1 MQMKELEYK
10 KSEYTQMSLAACKA
24 LQNIYDDLYYSISYS
39 DKIREK
45 KVFDFSALLHQRV
58 QYFSLVAHSRS
69 LTFKIIAPEQITLL
83 LNQEE
88 MERVLDNLISNAIK
102 YTKENGEITIS
113 ITPEE
118 DKWVFLICNPTS
130 KEIDVT
136 KIFQKYH
143 HQQEEIFGLGIGLEL
158 VQSICKKNDISI
170 IAGTESGL
178 FCMKMELLQIK

>member
-1 MQMKELEYK
+1 MKI
-10 KSEYTQMSLAACKA
+10 T
-24 LQNIYDDLYYSISYS
+24 QNIYDDLYYSISYC

-113 ITPEE
+113 ITPKE

-130 KEIDVT
+130 KEIDIK

-143 HQQEEIFGLGIGLEL
+143 RQQEEIFGLGIGLEL
-158 VQSICKKNDISI
+158 VQSICKKNDITI
-170 IAGTESGL
+170 VADIESGL
-178 FCMKMELLQIK
+178 FCMKMELPQIK